1 MTHTTFHNF
10 IVRASSQRGGALI
23 YILIAI
29 ALLAALTT
37 TFVQPGG
44 QSSRTQNAFQLA
56 STINSQSRVIRS
68 ALQDCILRYP
78 QGNTAIA
85 ETGYVHP
92 YPLNPNSEDATYTA
106 FDNGDPGTFVVSDL
120 RCPGANYA
128 QLFGGSGQF
137 TSYLPP
143 APDLM
148 EPWTYFNG
156 GSGVPANVVDVFGL
170 DMDGVYYQIQS
181 DKSDPFI
188 AEAFQK
194 IDDLASA
201 CEIDYTVG
209 DGTNGCE
216 NGYQCLRFWVIRG
229 DDTEA
234 TPGCP

>member
-1 MTHTTFHNF
+1 MKFPTFHNSM
-10 IVRASSQRGGALI
+10 VGASPQKGGALI

-44 QSSRTQNAFQLA
+44 QSSRTQNSFQLA

-68 ALQDCILRYP
+68 AIQDCILRYP
-78 QGNTAIA
+78 QGNSAIT
-85 ETGYVHP
+85 ETGYVAP
-92 YPLNPNSEDATYTA
+92 YPLNPNSNDATYAA
-106 FDNGDPGTFVVSDL
+106 FDNGDPGTLVVSDL
-120 RCPGANYA
+120 RCPGANYG

-137 TSYLPP
+137 TTFLSPP
-143 APDLM
+143 PDLM

-156 GSGVPANVVDVFGL
+156 GSGAPANAVDVFGL

-181 DKSDPFI
+181 DFSDPFI

-194 IDDLASA
+194 IDDVATG
-201 CEIDYTVG
+201 CEVDYAVG
-209 DGTNGCE
+209 DDTNGCE
-216 NGYQCLRFWVIRG
+216 TGYQCLRFWIIRG
-229 DDTEA
+229 DDTSA